1 MNLLQPAIRKT
12 TLFLELIKFSHTV
25 FALPFAFMGAILAAR
40 GIPTPPTVFWIVVA
54 MVGARSGAM
63 AINRLADQEF
73 DARNPRTQE
82 RALPK
87 GLVKRGEV
95 IVFMLGS
102 FALFLFA
109 ASRLNPLCLKLAP
122 LAMAVLIL
130 YSYTKRFTFL
140 SHLMLGL
147 ALAIAPLGAWIA
159 VTGEM
164 AAVPVVLGLAV
175 LFWVAGFD
183 ILYAMAD
190 IDFDRVAGLYS
201 IPARFGVPAGMAISR
216 SLHAATLMLLFL
228 LMFLSDLRSF
238 YLAGV
243 LLATGLLVYEHVLLH
258 RYGLKRLDAAFF
270 TANGLLSISLFGF
283 TLLDVLLLS

>member
-1 MNLLQPAIRKT
+1 MNVLRPAIRKT
-12 TLFLELIKFSHTV
+12 ALYLELVKFSHTV
-25 FALPFAFMGAILAAR
+25 FALPFALMGAILAAR
-40 GIPTPPTVFWIVVA
+40 GIPSPPTLLWITAA

-73 DARNPRTQE
+73 DAHNPRTKE
-82 RALPK
+82 RALPR
-87 GLVKRGEV
+87 GLIRRGEV
-95 IVFMLGS
+95 ILFTLGS

-122 LAMAVLIL
+122 LAMVVLIL

-140 SHLMLGL
+140 SHVMLGL

-159 VTGEM
+159 VTGEI
-164 AAVPVVLGLAV
+164 AAVPVILGIAV
-175 LFWVAGFD
+175 LCWVTGFD

-190 IDFDRVAGLYS
+190 IDFDRAAGLHS
-201 IPARFGVPAGMAISR
+201 IPARFGIPAAMTMSR
-216 SLHAATLMLLFL
+216 SFHAATLILLFL
-228 LMFLSDLRSF
+228 LIVLSDLRSF

-243 LLATGLLVYEHVLLH
+243 LLATGLLVYEHLLLH

-283 TLLDVLLLS
+283 TLLDVLLL

>member
-12 TLFLELIKFSHTV
+12 ALFLDLIKFSHTI

-40 GIPTPPTVFWIVVA
+40 GVPAPPTLLWIVLA

-63 AINRLADQEF
+63 AMNRLADQEF
-73 DARNPRTQE
+73 DARNPRTRE

-87 GLVKRGEV
+87 GLVRRGEV
-95 IVFMLGS
+95 ILLTLGS

-109 ASRLNPLCLKLAP
+109 AARLNPLCLKLAP
-122 LAMAVLIL
+122 FAMAVLIL

-140 SHLMLGL
+140 SHLILGL
-147 ALAIAPLGAWIA
+147 ALAMAPLGAWIA
-159 VTGEM
+159 VTGEV
-164 AAVPVVLGLAV
+164 AAAPVVLGLAV

-190 IDFDRVAGLYS
+190 IDFDRASGLYS
-201 IPARFGVPAGMAISR
+201 IPARFGAASGMAISR
-216 SLHAATLMLLFL
+216 TLHALTLLLL
-228 LMFLSDLRSF
+228 LLLIFLSGLRSF

-243 LLATGLLVYEHVLLH
+243 LLASGFLVYEHLLLI

-270 TANGLLSISLFGF
+270 TANGLLSITLFCF
-283 TLLDVLLLS
+283 TLLDVLLP

>member
-12 TLFLELIKFSHTV
+12 ALFLDLIKFSHTI

-40 GIPTPPTVFWIVVA
+40 GVPAPPTLLWIVLA

-63 AINRLADQEF
+63 AMNRLADQEI
-73 DARNPRTQE
+73 DARNPRTRE

-87 GLVKRGEV
+87 GLVRRGEV
-95 IVFMLGS
+95 ILLMLGS

-109 ASRLNPLCLKLAP
+109 AARLNPLCLKLAP
-122 LAMAVLIL
+122 FAMAVLIL

-140 SHLMLGL
+140 SHLILGL
-147 ALAIAPLGAWIA
+147 ALAMAPLGAWIA
-159 VTGEM
+159 VTGEV
-164 AAVPVVLGLAV
+164 AAAPVVLGLAV

-190 IDFDRVAGLYS
+190 IDFDRASGLCS
-201 IPARFGVPAGMAISR
+201 IPARFGVAGGMAISR
-216 SLHAATLMLLFL
+216 TLHALTLLLL
-228 LMFLSDLRSF
+228 LLLIFLSGLRSF

-243 LLATGLLVYEHVLLH
+243 LLASGFLVYEHLLLI

-270 TANGLLSISLFGF
+270 TANGLLSITLFCF
-283 TLLDVLLLS
+283 TLLDVLLP

>member
-12 TLFLELIKFSHTV
+12 ALFLDLIKFSHTI

-40 GIPTPPTVFWIVVA
+40 GVPAPPTLLWIVLA

-63 AINRLADQEF
+63 AMNRLADQEI
-73 DARNPRTQE
+73 DAANPRTRE

-87 GLVKRGEV
+87 GLVRRGEV
-95 IVFMLGS
+95 ILLTLGS

-109 ASRLNPLCLKLAP
+109 AARLNPLCLKLAP
-122 LAMAVLIL
+122 FAMAVLIL

-140 SHLMLGL
+140 SHLILGL
-147 ALAIAPLGAWIA
+147 ALAMAPLGAWIA
-159 VTGEM
+159 VTGEV
-164 AAVPVVLGLAV
+164 AAAPVVLGLAV

-201 IPARFGVPAGMAISR
+201 IPARFGAASGMAISR
-216 SLHAATLMLLFL
+216 ALHVLTLLLL
-228 LMFLSDLRSF
+228 LLLVFLSGLRSF
-238 YLAGV
+238 YLTGV
-243 LLATGLLVYEHVLLH
+243 LLASGLLVYEHLLLL

-270 TANGLLSISLFGF
+270 TANGLLSITLFCF
-283 TLLDVLLLS
+283 TLLDVLLP

>member
-1 MNLLQPAIRKT
+1 MNVLRPAIQKT
-12 TLFLELIKFSHTV
+12 ALYLELVKFSHTV

-40 GIPTPPTVFWIVVA
+40 GIPAPPTLLWIVVA

-73 DARNPRTQE
+73 DAQNPRTQG
-82 RALPK
+82 RALPR
-87 GLVKRGEV
+87 GLVQRGEV
-95 IVFMLGS
+95 ILFTLGS

-122 LAMAVLIL
+122 VAMAVLIL

-164 AAVPVVLGLAV
+164 AAVPVVLGIAV
-175 LFWVAGFD
+175 LLWVAGFD

-190 IDFDRVAGLYS
+190 IDFDRAAGLHS
-201 IPARFGVPAGMAISR
+201 IPARFGIPAGMAISR

-228 LMFLSDLRSF
+228 LMVLSDLRSF

-243 LLATGLLVYEHVLLH
+243 LLATGLLVYEHLLLR

-270 TANGLLSISLFGF
+270 TVNGLLSISLCGF
-283 TLLDVLLLS
+283 TLLDVLLL

>member
-1 MNLLQPAIRKT
+1 MNLLRPAIHKT
-12 TLFLELIKFSHTV
+12 ALYLELVKFSHTV
-25 FALPFAFMGAILAAR
+25 FALPFALMGAILAAR
-40 GIPTPPTVFWIVVA
+40 GIPTPPTLFWIVLA

-87 GLVKRGEV
+87 GIVRRGEV
-95 IVFMLGS
+95 ILFTLGS

-122 LAMAVLIL
+122 FAMAVLIV
-130 YSYTKRFTFL
+130 YSYAKRFTFL

-164 AAVPVVLGLAV
+164 AAVPVVLGIAV

-190 IDFDRVAGLYS
+190 IDFDRAVGLHS
-201 IPARFGVPAGMAISR
+201 IPARFGIPAGMAISR
-216 SLHAATLMLLFL
+216 SFHAATLMLLFL

-243 LLATGLLVYEHVLLH
+243 LLATGLLVYEHLLLL
-258 RYGLKRLDAAFF
+258 RCGLKRLDAAFF
-270 TANGLLSISLFGF
+270 TANGLLSITLFCF
-283 TLLDVLLLS
+283 TLLDVLLM

>member
-1 MNLLQPAIRKT
+1 MNLLRPAIHKT
-12 TLFLELIKFSHTV
+12 ALYLELVKFSHTV
-25 FALPFAFMGAILAAR
+25 FALPFALMGAILAAR
-40 GIPTPPTVFWIVVA
+40 GIPTPPTLFWIVLA

-87 GLVKRGEV
+87 GIVRRGEV
-95 IVFMLGS
+95 ILFTLGS

-159 VTGEM
+159 VTGET
-164 AAVPVVLGLAV
+164 AAAPVVLGIAV

-190 IDFDRVAGLYS
+190 IDFDRAAGLHS
-201 IPARFGVPAGMAISR
+201 IPARFGIPAGMAISR
-216 SLHAATLMLLFL
+216 SFHAATLMLLFV

-243 LLATGLLVYEHVLLH
+243 LLATGLLVYEHLLLR

-270 TANGLLSISLFGF
+270 TTNGLLSISLFGF
-283 TLLDVLLLS
+283 TLLDVLML

>member
-1 MNLLQPAIRKT
+1 MNPLRPAIHKT
-12 TLFLELIKFSHTV
+12 ALYLELVKFSHTV
-25 FALPFAFMGAILAAR
+25 FALPFALMGAILAAR
-40 GIPTPPTVFWIVVA
+40 GIPTPPTLFWIVVA

-87 GLVKRGEV
+87 GSVRRGEV
-95 IVFMLGS
+95 ILFTLGS

-122 LAMAVLIL
+122 LAMAVLIV

-159 VTGEM
+159 VTGEP
-164 AAVPVVLGLAV
+164 AAVPVVLGIAV

-190 IDFDRVAGLYS
+190 IDFDRAAGLHS
-201 IPARFGVPAGMAISR
+201 IPARFGIPAGMAISR
-216 SLHAATLMLLFL
+216 SFHAATLMLLFL
-228 LMFLSDLRSF
+228 LMYLSDLRSF

-243 LLATGLLVYEHVLLH
+243 LLATGLLVYEHLLLL
-258 RYGLKRLDAAFF
+258 RCGLKRLDAAFF
-270 TANGLLSISLFGF
+270 TANGLLSISLFCF
-283 TLLDVLLLS
+283 TLLDVVLL

>member
-1 MNLLQPAIRKT
+1 MNVLRPAIQKT
-12 TLFLELIKFSHTV
+12 ALYLELVKFSHTV

-40 GIPTPPTVFWIVVA
+40 GIPAPPTLLWIVVA

-73 DARNPRTQE
+73 DAQNPRTQG
-82 RALPK
+82 RALPR
-87 GLVKRGEV
+87 GLVQRGEV
-95 IVFMLGS
+95 ILFTLGS

-122 LAMAVLIL
+122 VAMAVLIL
-130 YSYTKRFTFL
+130 YSYTKRVTFL

-164 AAVPVVLGLAV
+164 AAVPVVLGIAV
-175 LFWVAGFD
+175 LLWVAGFD

-190 IDFDRVAGLYS
+190 IDFDRAAGLHS
-201 IPARFGVPAGMAISR
+201 IPARFGIPAGMAISR

-228 LMFLSDLRSF
+228 LMVLSDLRSF

-243 LLATGLLVYEHVLLH
+243 LLATGLLVYEHLLLR

-270 TANGLLSISLFGF
+270 TVNGLLSISLCGF
-283 TLLDVLLLS
+283 TLLDVLLL

>member
-1 MNLLQPAIRKT
+1 MNLLRPAIHKVA
-12 TLFLELIKFSHTV
+12 LYLELVKFSHTV
-25 FALPFAFMGAILAAR
+25 FALPFALMGAILAAR
-40 GIPTPPTVFWIVVA
+40 GIPTPPTLFWIVLA

-87 GLVKRGEV
+87 GIVRRGEV
-95 IVFMLGS
+95 ILFTLGS
-102 FALFLFA
+102 FSLFLFA
-109 ASRLNPLCLKLAP
+109 ASQLNPLCLKLAP

-130 YSYTKRFTFL
+130 YSYTKRFTFF
-140 SHLMLGL
+140 SHVVLGL

-164 AAVPVVLGLAV
+164 AAVPVVLGIAV

-183 ILYAMAD
+183 VLYAMAD
-190 IDFDRVAGLYS
+190 IDFDRATGLHS
-201 IPARFGVPAGMAISR
+201 IPARFGISAGMAISR
-216 SLHAATLMLLFL
+216 SFHAATLMLLFL

-238 YLAGV
+238 YLAGI
-243 LLATGLLVYEHVLLH
+243 LLATGLLVYEHLLLR

-270 TANGLLSISLFGF
+270 TANGLLSITLFAF
-283 TLLDVLLLS
+283 TLLDVLVL

>member
-12 TLFLELIKFSHTV
+12 ALFLDLIKFSHTI

-40 GIPTPPTVFWIVVA
+40 GVPAPPTLLWIVLA

-63 AINRLADQEF
+63 AMNRLADQEI
-73 DARNPRTQE
+73 DARNPRTRE

-87 GLVKRGEV
+87 GLVRRGEV
-95 IVFMLGS
+95 ILLMLGS

-109 ASRLNPLCLKLAP
+109 AARLNPLCLKLAP
-122 LAMAVLIL
+122 FAMAVLIL

-140 SHLMLGL
+140 SHLILGL
-147 ALAIAPLGAWIA
+147 ALAMAPLGAWIA
-159 VTGEM
+159 VTGEV
-164 AAVPVVLGLAV
+164 AAAPVVLGLAV

-190 IDFDRVAGLYS
+190 IDFDRASGLYS
-201 IPARFGVPAGMAISR
+201 IPARFGVAGGMAISR
-216 SLHAATLMLLFL
+216 TLHALTLLLL
-228 LMFLSDLRSF
+228 LLLIFLSGLRSF

-243 LLATGLLVYEHVLLH
+243 LLASGFLVYEHLLLI

-270 TANGLLSISLFGF
+270 TANGLLSITLFCF
-283 TLLDVLLLS
+283 TLLDVLLP

>member
-1 MNLLQPAIRKT
+1 MNVLRPAIQKT
-12 TLFLELIKFSHTV
+12 ALYLELVKFSHTV
-25 FALPFAFMGAILAAR
+25 FALPFALMGAILAAR
-40 GIPTPPTVFWIVVA
+40 GIPEPSTLLWITAA

-82 RALPK
+82 RALPR

-95 IVFMLGS
+95 ILFTLGS

-122 LAMAVLIL
+122 LAMTVLIL

-159 VTGEM
+159 VTGEI
-164 AAVPVVLGLAV
+164 AAVPVILGIAV
-175 LFWVAGFD
+175 LCWVAGFD

-190 IDFDRVAGLYS
+190 IDFDRAAGLHS
-201 IPARFGVPAGMAISR
+201 IPARFGIPAAMTMSR
-216 SLHAATLMLLFL
+216 SFHAATLILLFL
-228 LMFLSDLRSF
+228 LIVLSDLRSF

-243 LLATGLLVYEHVLLH
+243 LLATGLLVYEHLLLH

-270 TANGLLSISLFGF
+270 TANGLLSISLFAF
-283 TLLDVLLLS
+283 TLLDVLLL

>member
-1 MNLLQPAIRKT
+1 MNVLRPAIQKT
-12 TLFLELIKFSHTV
+12 ALYLELVKFSHTV
-25 FALPFAFMGAILAAR
+25 FALPFALMGAILAAR
-40 GIPTPPTVFWIVVA
+40 GIPEPSTLLWITAA

-73 DARNPRTQE
+73 DAHNPRTKE
-82 RALPK
+82 RALPR
-87 GLVKRGEV
+87 GLIRRGEV
-95 IVFMLGS
+95 ILFTLGS

-122 LAMAVLIL
+122 LAMVVLIL

-140 SHLMLGL
+140 SHVMLGL

-159 VTGEM
+159 VTGEI
-164 AAVPVVLGLAV
+164 AAVPVILGIAV
-175 LFWVAGFD
+175 LCWVTGFD

-190 IDFDRVAGLYS
+190 IDFDRAAGLHS
-201 IPARFGVPAGMAISR
+201 IPARFGIPAAMTMSR
-216 SLHAATLMLLFL
+216 SFHAATLILLFL
-228 LMFLSDLRSF
+228 LIVLSDLRSF

-243 LLATGLLVYEHVLLH
+243 LLATGLLVYEHLLLH

-283 TLLDVLLLS
+283 TLLDVLLL

>member
-1 MNLLQPAIRKT
+1 MNVLRPAIQKT
-12 TLFLELIKFSHTV
+12 ALYLELVKFSHTV
-25 FALPFAFMGAILAAR
+25 FALPFALMGAILADR
-40 GIPTPPTVFWIVVA
+40 GIPSPPTLFWIVVA
-54 MVGARSGAM
+54 MIGARSGAM

-73 DARNPRTQE
+73 DAHNPRTQE
-82 RALPK
+82 RALPM
-87 GLVKRGEV
+87 GLVRRGEV
-95 IVFMLGS
+95 ILFALGS

-122 LAMAVLIL
+122 VAIAVLIL

-164 AAVPVVLGLAV
+164 AAVPVVLGIAV

-190 IDFDRVAGLYS
+190 IDFDRAAGLHS
-201 IPARFGVPAGMAISR
+201 IPARFGIPAAMTISR
-216 SLHAATLMLLFL
+216 SFHASTLVLLL
-228 LMFLSDLRSF
+228 LLVGLSDLRSF

-243 LLATGLLVYEHVLLH
+243 LLAAGLLFYEHLLVYRH
-258 RYGLKRLDAAFF
+258 GLQRLDAAFF
-270 TANGLLSISLFGF
+270 VVNGLLSISLFGF
-283 TLLDVLLLS
+283 TLFDVLLL

>member
-1 MNLLQPAIRKT
+1 MRKAA
-12 TLFLELIKFSHTV
+12 LYLELVKFSHTV

-40 GIPTPPTVFWIVVA
+40 GIPAPPTLLWIALA

-63 AINRLADQEF
+63 AMNRLADQEF
-73 DARNPRTQE
+73 DARNPRTRE

-87 GLVKRGEV
+87 GLIRRGEV
-95 IVFMLGS
+95 ILFVLGS

-122 LAMAVLIL
+122 VAMAVLIL

-140 SHLMLGL
+140 SHLILGL
-147 ALAIAPLGAWIA
+147 ALAMAPLGAWIA
-159 VTGEM
+159 VTGEV
-164 AAVPVVLGLAV
+164 AAAPVVLGLAV
-175 LFWVAGFD
+175 LCWVAGFD

-190 IDFDRVAGLYS
+190 IDFDRAAGLYS
-201 IPARFGVPAGMAISR
+201 IPARFGTASGMAISR
-216 SLHAATLMLLFL
+216 ACHALTLLLL
-228 LMFLSDLRSF
+228 LLLIFLSGLRAF

-243 LLATGLLVYEHVLLH
+243 LLATGLLVYEHLLLL

-270 TANGLLSISLFGF
+270 TANGLLSIILFCF
-283 TLLDVLLLS
+283 TLLDVVLL